1 MLPEKLSNDLC
12 SLRPRVARLAI
23 SALMEI
29 DDRGEI
35 LQSDFHPS
43 VIQTAERMTYN
54 SVFKIFQG
62 DTEERHR
69 YQYLLDDLF
78 LMRQL
83 ARILKGKRLRQGS
96 LDFDLLEPELIYR
109 EGLPDGSCSFRAK

>member
-43 VIQTAERMTYN
+43 VIQTAERMTYT
-54 SVFKIFQG
+54 SVFKIFRATRKN
-62 DTEERHR
+62 DIAISI
-69 YQYLLDDLF
+69 F
-78 LMRQL
+78 LTIFFL
-83 ARILKGKRLRQGS
+83 
-96 LDFDLLEPELIYR
+96 
-109 EGLPDGSCSFRAK
+109 